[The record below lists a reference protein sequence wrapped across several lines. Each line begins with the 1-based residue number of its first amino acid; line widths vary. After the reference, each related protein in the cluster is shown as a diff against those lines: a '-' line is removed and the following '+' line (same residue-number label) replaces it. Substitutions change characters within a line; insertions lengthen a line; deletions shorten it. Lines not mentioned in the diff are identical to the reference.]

1 MDTDKNI
8 ISKQDFLMDVLL
20 ILRETFEGSPESV
33 GSVYLDNKIGMI
45 STLGELSAE
54 DVSKEIGET
63 TIVAHAEHAKFYLD
77 RLCEFIN
84 GRTEKVNWEQ
94 SWLIETVNEEEW
106 DILREGM
113 RKSYENVLRCIAE
126 VEVWNQDNIS
136 DAIAII
142 AHTAYHLGA
151 IRQIMKVKK

>member
-1 MDTDKNI
+1 MDTDKNL

-20 ILRETFEGSPESV
+20 ILRETFEGSPEGV
-33 GSVYLDNKIGMI
+33 GSVYLDNGIGMI
-45 STLGELSAE
+45 STLEELSAE

-63 TIVAHAEHAKFYLD
+63 TIIAHAEHAKFYLD
-77 RLCEFIN
+77 RLCEFIG

-106 DILREGM
+106 DILRQGM

-151 IRQIMKVKK
+151 IRQIIKGV